1 MKIKPLNRHLVVAE
15 AEEKKEKKDLSG
27 FVVPE
32 EFRPKDEYSVVKVLE
47 IPEDSKFVKDLA
59 EGDKIVVETNMIFK
73 VRGINMI
80 LENYVYGL
88 VDEETHI

>member
-1 MKIKPLNRHLVVAE
+1 MKIKPLNRHLVIEKV
-15 AEEKKEKKDLSG
+15 EEKKEKKDLSG

-32 EFRPKDEYSVVKVLE
+32 EFRPKDEYSAVKVLE
-47 IPEDSKFVKDLA
+47 ISEDSKFVKDLA

-73 VRGINMI
+73 VRDINMI

-88 VDEETHI
+88 VDEETHV

>member
-1 MKIKPLNRHLVVAE
+1 
-15 AEEKKEKKDLSG
+15 
-27 FVVPE
+27 
-32 EFRPKDEYSVVKVLE
+32 LE

-73 VRGINMI
+73 VRDINMI